1 MSALQPGAERM
12 SVAPSSPV
20 TPALPPAIGAN
31 RRVDHLR
38 NALGALVGGLLAEK
52 DVTDVYLNPPEQA
65 GCPGDVWVVRHGEDP
80 AVCGTMTADEASRLI
95 TAVAGTLDALVTRE
109 RPFVEGELF
118 GDGPRFEGLIK
129 PAVLA
134 PCWAIRNP
142 ASRVYTLA
150 EYERRGDLTSRQ
162 RVVLEDAIVR
172 RLNIV
177 AVGGTGSGKTT
188 FLNALAEGVARLT
201 PAHRML
207 TIEGTR
213 ELRIASRNKV
223 QLRTTP
229 GFDEHMA
236 LRAGLRLN
244 IDRVWVGEVRG
255 GEVLRMLEAWNTGH
269 SGGGCSL
276 HSDTA
281 TPDDALLRIEQMAAL
296 ATPAPQQRLI
306 ARLVNLIVCLERDR
320 AGRRRVTQ
328 IVRVRGWDGTDY
340 VLETEH

>member
-1 MSALQPGAERM
+1 MDGSLQ
-12 SVAPSSPV
+12 STVV
-20 TPALPPAIGAN
+20 TQPLPPAFS
-31 RRVDHLR
+31 RRADHLR
-38 NALGALVGGLLAEK
+38 NALGVLVSGLLAEK
-52 DVTDVYLNPPEQA
+52 DVTDVYLNPPERVGQA
-65 GCPGDVWVVRHGEDP
+65 GEVWVVRHGGDP
-80 AVCGTMTADEASRLI
+80 AVCGTMTADEALRLI
-95 TAVAGTLDALVTRE
+95 TAVAGTLDTVVTRD

-150 EYERRGDLTSRQ
+150 EYEARGDISARQ
-162 RVVLEDAIVR
+162 RAILEDAILR

-207 TIEGTR
+207 TVEGAR

-223 QLRTTP
+223 QLRTAP
-229 GFDEHMA
+229 GFDEHLAM
-236 LRAGLRLN
+236 RAGLRLN

-255 GEVLRMLEAWNTGH
+255 AEVVRMLDAWNTGH
-269 SGGGCSL
+269 DGGACSL
-276 HSDTA
+276 HSNTA
-281 TPDDALLRIEQMAAL
+281 TPGDALLRIEQMAAL

-306 ARLVNLIVCLERDR
+306 SRLVNLIVCLERDER
-320 AGRRRVTQ
+320 GRRRVTQ

-340 VLETEH
+340 TLETEH

>member
-1 MSALQPGAERM
+1 MN
-12 SVAPSSPV
+12 APFAV
-20 TPALPPAIGAN
+20 GAN
-31 RRVDHLR
+31 RRTDHLR
-38 NALGALVGGLLAEK
+38 HALGTLVSNVLAEQ

-65 GCPGDVWVVRHGEDP
+65 GRPGEVWVVRHGEDP
-80 AVCGTMTADEASRLI
+80 AVCGTMAADEALRLI
-95 TAVAGTLDALVTRE
+95 TAVAGTLDTVVTRD

-129 PAVLA
+129 PAVLG

-150 EYERRGDLTSRQ
+150 EYEARGDITPRQ
-162 RVVLEDAIVR
+162 REILEDAVVR

-177 AVGGTGSGKTT
+177 AAGGTGSGKTT
-188 FLNALAEGVARLT
+188 FLNALAEAVARLT
-201 PAHRML
+201 PSHRML

-223 QLRTTP
+223 QLRTSP
-229 GFDEHMA
+229 GFDEHLA
-236 LRAGLRLN
+236 LRAGLRLY

-255 GEVLRMLEAWNTGH
+255 AEVIRMLDAWNTGH
-269 SGGGCSL
+269 SGGACSL

-296 ATPAPQQRLI
+296 ATPPRSS
-306 ARLVNLIVCLERDR
+306 
-320 AGRRRVTQ
+320 GSSP
-328 IVRVRGWDGTDY
+328 GWST
-340 VLETEH
+340 

>member
-1 MSALQPGAERM
+1 MDGNIHSTIAARQILTA
-12 SVAPSSPV
+12 
-20 TPALPPAIGAN
+20 TD

-38 NALGALVGGLLAEK
+38 NAIGVLVCGLLAQK

-65 GCPGDVWVVRHGEDP
+65 GQPGEIWVVRHGEDP
-80 AVCGTMTADEASRLI
+80 AVVGAMTADEALRLI
-95 TAVAGTLDALVTRE
+95 TAVAGTLDTTITKD
-109 RPFVEGELF
+109 RPYVEGELF
-118 GDGPRFEGLIK
+118 GDGPRFEGLI
-129 PAVLA
+129 PRAVLA

-142 ASRVYTLA
+142 ATRVYTLA
-150 EYERRGDLTSRQ
+150 EYEARGDITPRQ
-162 RVVLEDAIVR
+162 RAILEDAIVR

-177 AVGGTGSGKTT
+177 AVGSTGSGKTT
-188 FLNALAEGVARLT
+188 FLNALAEAVARLT
-201 PAHRML
+201 PAHRIL

-223 QLRTTP
+223 QLRTAP

-255 GEVLRMLEAWNTGH
+255 AEVLRMLEAWNTGH

-281 TPDDALLRIEQMAAL
+281 TPDDALLRIEQMAAY

-306 ARLVNLIVCLERDR
+306 SRLVNLIVCLERDDR
-320 AGRRRVTQ
+320 GRRRVTR
-328 IVRVRGWDGTDY
+328 IVRVRGWDGTNY
-340 VLETEH
+340 VLETEQ

>member
-1 MSALQPGAERM
+1 MN
-12 SVAPSSPV
+12 APFAV
-20 TPALPPAIGAN
+20 GVN
-31 RRVDHLR
+31 RRTDHLR
-38 NALGALVGGLLAEK
+38 HALGTLVSNVLAEH
-52 DVTDVYLNPPEQA
+52 DVTDVYLNPPEQV
-65 GCPGDVWVVRHGEDP
+65 GRPGEVWVVRHGEEP
-80 AVCGTMTADEASRLI
+80 TVCGTMAADEALRLI
-95 TAVAGTLDALVTRE
+95 TAVAGTLDAVVTRD

-129 PAVLA
+129 PAVVA

-150 EYERRGDLTSRQ
+150 EYELRGDITPRQ
-162 RVVLEDAIVR
+162 REILEDATVR

-188 FLNALAEGVARLT
+188 FLNALAETVARLT
-201 PAHRML
+201 PSHRML

-213 ELRIASRNKV
+213 ELRVASRNKV
-223 QLRTTP
+223 QLRTAP
-229 GFDEHMA
+229 GFDEHLA

-255 GEVLRMLEAWNTGH
+255 AEVIRMLDAWNTGH
-269 SGGGCSL
+269 SGGACSL

-306 ARLVNLIVCLERDR
+306 ARLVNLIVCLERDSH
-320 AGRRRVTQ
+320 GRRRVTQ
-328 IVRVRGWDGTDY
+328 IVRVRGWDGTEY
-340 VLETEH
+340 VLETER

>member
-1 MSALQPGAERM
+1 MNAVL
-12 SVAPSSPV
+12 SSPV
-20 TPALPPAIGAN
+20 TPTQPLTVAAN
-31 RRVDHLR
+31 RRTDHLR
-38 NALGALVGGLLAEK
+38 HAVGTLVSSLLAQK
-52 DVTDVYLNPPEQA
+52 DVTDVYLNPPEQV
-65 GCPGDVWVVRHGEDP
+65 GLRGEVWVVRHGEDP
-80 AVCGTMTADEASRLI
+80 TVCGTMAGDEAMRLV
-95 TAVAGTLDALVTRE
+95 TAVAGTLDTTITKD

-118 GDGPRFEGLIK
+118 GDGPRFEGLI
-129 PAVLA
+129 PPVVLG

-150 EYERRGDLTSRQ
+150 EYEARGDIAARQ
-162 RVVLEDAIVR
+162 RAILEDAIVR

-207 TIEGTR
+207 TIEGAR

-223 QLRTTP
+223 QFRTAP

-255 GEVLRMLEAWNTGH
+255 AEVLRMLDAWNTGH
-269 SGGGCSL
+269 DGGACSL
-276 HSDTA
+276 HSNTA
-281 TPDDALLRIEQMAAL
+281 TPGDALLRIEQMAAL
-296 ATPAPQQRLI
+296 ATSAPLQKLI
-306 ARLVNLIVCLERDR
+306 ARLVNLIVCLKRD
-320 AGRRRVTQ
+320 AHGRRRVTQ
-328 IVRVRGWDGTDY
+328 IVRVVGWDGADY